1 MESSAKEY
9 VVRNGLAYAYDAL
22 RSKERLIGDT
32 TTSYYENYFQ
42 QLLEK
47 LGPPGRKW
55 ESSIGNSEVESFY
68 LGRVSLGEFRLHTK
82 NR

>member
-1 MESSAKEY
+1 MESNVKEY
-9 VVRNGLAYAYDAL
+9 IVRNALAYAYDAL
-22 RSKERLIGDT
+22 RSKERLIGEST
-32 TTSYYENYFQ
+32 VSYYEEYFQ

-47 LGPPGRKW
+47 LGPPGKKW
-55 ESSIGNSEVESFY
+55 EMNVNNSEVESFY